1 MFEQAEPVF
10 RNKTISSQ
18 SKIISDDST
27 IIPWER
33 ITVSTEDAIESIKA
47 FNEALK
53 NSLPQSIGV
62 LNTSANIEF
71 EDEKKIQPIPCRESV
86 ESIKKINISDG
97 DTIII
102 TYDIRECDME
112 EIKMIHDMYR
122 EAFPNNNIVSQI
134 FPAVKDITVL
144 HREN

>member
-1 MFEQAEPVF
+1 MFEQAESVF
-10 RNKTISSQ
+10 RDKTISSQ

-33 ITVSTEDAIESIKA
+33 ITVSTEDAVESIKA
-47 FNEALK
+47 FNEALR
-53 NSLPQSIGV
+53 NLPQSIGV
-62 LNTSANIEF
+62 VKTPASIEF
-71 EDEKKIQPIPCRESV
+71 KNEKKIQPIPCRESV
-86 ESIKKINISDG
+86 ESIKKVNISDG

>member
-10 RNKTISSQ
+10 GNKTISSQ
-18 SKIISDDST
+18 DKIIDST
-27 IIPWER
+27 IVPWEKF
-33 ITVSTEDAIESIKA
+33 TVSTEEAIESIKS
-47 FNEALK
+47 FYEAL
-53 NSLPQSIGV
+53 NNLPQSIGV
-62 LNTSANIEF
+62 VTVPSSIEF

-86 ESIKKINISDG
+86 ESIKKVNISDG

-102 TYDIRECDME
+102 TYDIRECDMD
-112 EIKMIHDMYR
+112 EIRVIHDMYR

-144 HREN
+144 HQEH

>member
-10 RNKTISSQ
+10 RDKTISSQ
-18 SKIISDDST
+18 NKIIDST

-33 ITVSTEDAIESIKA
+33 FTVSTEDAVESIKT
-47 FNEALK
+47 FNEALIS
-53 NSLPQSIGV
+53 NLPQSIEV
-62 LNTSANIEF
+62 FNAPADIEF
-71 EDEKKIQPIPCRESV
+71 ESEKKIQPIPYRESV
-86 ESIKKINISDG
+86 ESIKKVNISDG

-102 TYDIRECDME
+102 TYDIRECDVD
-112 EIKMIHDMYR
+112 EIRAIHDMYR

-144 HREN
+144 HQEH

>member
-10 RNKTISSQ
+10 RDKTISSQ
-18 SKIISDDST
+18 NKIIDST
-27 IIPWER
+27 ITPWER
-33 ITVSTEDAIESIKA
+33 FTVSTEEAVESIKS
-47 FNEALK
+47 FYEAL
-53 NSLPQSIGV
+53 NNLPQSIGAV
-62 LNTSANIEF
+62 TVPSSIEF

-86 ESIKKINISDG
+86 ESIKKVNISDG

-102 TYDIRECDME
+102 TYDIRECDMD
-112 EIKMIHDMYR
+112 EIRTIHDMYR

-144 HREN
+144 HQEH

>member
-10 RNKTISSQ
+10 RDKTISSQ
-18 SKIISDDST
+18 NKIIDST
-27 IIPWER
+27 TIPWER
-33 ITVSTEDAIESIKA
+33 IKVSTEDAVESIKA
-47 FNEALK
+47 FNEAL
-53 NSLPQSIGV
+53 NNLPQSIGV
-62 LNTSANIEF
+62 VTIPSSIEF

-86 ESIKKINISDG
+86 ESIKKVNISDG

-102 TYDIRECDME
+102 TYDIRECDMD
-112 EIKMIHDMYR
+112 EIRAMHDMYR

-144 HREN
+144 HQEH

>member
-10 RNKTISSQ
+10 RDKTISSQ
-18 SKIISDDST
+18 NKIIDST
-27 IIPWER
+27 IAPWER
-33 ITVSTEDAIESIKA
+33 FTVSTEEAVESIKS
-47 FNEALK
+47 FYEAL
-53 NSLPQSIGV
+53 NNLSQSIGV
-62 LNTSANIEF
+62 ETVPSSIEF

-86 ESIKKINISDG
+86 ESIKKVNISDG

-102 TYDIRECDME
+102 TYDIRECDMD
-112 EIKMIHDMYR
+112 EIRVIHDMYR

-144 HREN
+144 HQEH

>member
-10 RNKTISSQ
+10 RDKIISSQ
-18 SKIISDDST
+18 NKIIDST
-27 IIPWER
+27 IVPWER
-33 ITVSTEDAIESIKA
+33 FTVSAEEAIESIKS
-47 FNEALK
+47 FYEAL
-53 NSLPQSIGV
+53 NDLPQSIGV
-62 LNTSANIEF
+62 VTVPSNIEF
-71 EDEKKIQPIPCRESV
+71 EEEKKIQPIPCRESV
-86 ESIKKINISDG
+86 ESIKKVNISDG

-102 TYDIRECDME
+102 TYDIRECDMD
-112 EIKMIHDMYR
+112 EIRMIHDMYR

>member
-33 ITVSTEDAIESIKA
+33 ITISTEDAVESIKA
-47 FNEALK
+47 FNEALR
-53 NSLPQSIGV
+53 NLPQSIGV
-62 LNTSANIEF
+62 VKTPANIEF
-71 EDEKKIQPIPCRESV
+71 KDEKKIQPIPCRESV
-86 ESIKKINISDG
+86 ESIKKVNISDG

-102 TYDIRECDME
+102 TYDIRECDMD
-112 EIKMIHDMYR
+112 EIQMIHNMYR
-122 EAFPNNNIVSQI
+122 EAFPNNNIISQI

>member
-10 RNKTISSQ
+10 GNKTISSQ
-18 SKIISDDST
+18 DKIIDST
-27 IIPWER
+27 IVPWER
-33 ITVSTEDAIESIKA
+33 FTVSTEEAVESIKS
-47 FNEALK
+47 FYEAL
-53 NSLPQSIGV
+53 NNLPQSIGV
-62 LNTSANIEF
+62 VTVPSNIEF
-71 EDEKKIQPIPCRESV
+71 EEEKKIQPIPCRESV
-86 ESIKKINISDG
+86 ESIKKVNISDG

>member
-10 RNKTISSQ
+10 KDKTISSQ
-18 SKIISDDST
+18 NKIIDST
-27 IIPWER
+27 IVPWER
-33 ITVSTEDAIESIKA
+33 FTVSTEEAVESIKS
-47 FNEALK
+47 FYEAL
-53 NSLPQSIGV
+53 NNLPQSIGV
-62 LNTSANIEF
+62 VTVPSSIEF

-86 ESIKKINISDG
+86 ESIKKVNISDG

-102 TYDIRECDME
+102 TYDIRECDMD
-112 EIKMIHDMYR
+112 EIRMIHDMYR

-144 HREN
+144 HQEH